1 MNNYLRIKSRGT
13 GKTTDIVSIIKNL
26 LKLNRKILILTPGIQ
41 CEQALKS
48 IIRSRN
54 LNFPIVFGTIN
65 NLSSTFRGRR
75 FDTIVIDE
83 WDLFSSKDQEMIMMQ
98 AHLNSAIVVMTS
110 TI

>member
-13 GKTTDIVSIIKNL
+13 GKTTDLVIFVKNL
-26 LKLNRKILILTPGIQ
+26 LKLNRNILLLTPGIQ

-83 WDLFSSKDQEMIMMQ
+83 WDLFSSKDQETIMMQ

-110 TI
+110 TV

>member
-110 TI
+110 TV

>member
-1 MNNYLRIKSRGT
+1 MHEYIRFKKRNS
-13 GKTTDIVSIIKNL
+13 GKTTDLVMFVKNL
-26 LKLNRKILILTPGIQ
+26 LKLNRNILILTPGIH
-41 CEQALKS
+41 CEKELKS

>member
-41 CEQALKS
+41 CEQVLKS

>member
-1 MNNYLRIKSRGT
+1 ML
-13 GKTTDIVSIIKNL
+13 
-26 LKLNRKILILTPGIQ
+26 LTPGIQ

-83 WDLFSSKDQEMIMMQ
+83 WDLFSSKDQETIMMQ

-110 TI
+110 TV

>member
-26 LKLNRKILILTPGIQ
+26 LKLNRNILLLTPGIQ

-83 WDLFSSKDQEMIMMQ
+83 WDLFSSKDQETIMMQ

-110 TI
+110 TV

>member
-26 LKLNRKILILTPGIQ
+26 LKLNRNIVLLTPGIQ

-54 LNFPIVFGTIN
+54 LNFPIVFCTIN

-83 WDLFSSKDQEMIMMQ
+83 WDLFSSKDQETIMMQ

-110 TI
+110 TV

>member
-83 WDLFSSKDQEMIMMQ
+83 WDLFSSKDQEMIMIQ

-110 TI
+110 TV